1 MRLKNRIAIG
11 AVAALTALTAPTV
24 VASAQQP
31 QDVPLSTVVAV
42 GTSVRV
48 TSTAVGGKLQ
58 GIVAAVDEKLLTL
71 SRDGGPPVTMP
82 LTSITAL
89 DMHVG
94 RKRNTVKGAWIGALG
109 GALVGLLYPVDSDD
123 PGCGLN
129 STQGRGQLQGA
140 CSRGEA
146 LAFFTVGGLADGAII
161 GALIKSDRWSPVTFD
176 PARATI
182 GPRPSGGLS
191 LAPMA
196 PVGGGIGIRLAV
208 SF

>member
-82 LTSITAL
+82 LTSSRPSTCTLAGNGTRSR
-89 DMHVG
+89 VPG
-94 RKRNTVKGAWIGALG
+94 
-109 GALVGLLYPVDSDD
+109 LVLWVVPLSD
-123 PGCGLN
+123 C
-129 STQGRGQLQGA
+129 STQWTRTT
-140 CSRGEA
+140 
-146 LAFFTVGGLADGAII
+146 LAVAST
-161 GALIKSDRWSPVTFD
+161 R
-176 PARATI
+176 R
-182 GPRPSGGLS
+182 R
-191 LAPMA
+191 
-196 PVGGGIGIRLAV
+196 GGGNSKVPVHAEKP
-208 SF
+208 